1 MKGRQR
7 RLTPSSV
14 QEKARMVMCVF
25 GRMAGV
31 IVLGFGLVIGG
42 NAMAGDAVK
51 GQKLFKRCKACHYV
65 DKEKHKTG
73 PHLVAVIGRA
83 AGSLDDYKYSKAM
96 KASGLV
102 WDEETLAAYLKAP
115 KKFVKG
121 TKMAFAGLKKDR
133 DVADIIAYLKAAN

>member
-1 MKGRQR
+1 
-7 RLTPSSV
+7 
-14 QEKARMVMCVF
+14 MVVCVF

-31 IVLGFGLVIGG
+31 IALGFGLVICG

-65 DKEKHKTG
+65 DREKHKTG

-96 KASGLV
+96 TASGLV

>member
-1 MKGRQR
+1 
-7 RLTPSSV
+7 
-14 QEKARMVMCVF
+14 MVMCVF

-42 NAMAGDAVK
+42 NATAGDAVK

>member
-1 MKGRQR
+1 MAG
-7 RLTPSSV
+7 
-14 QEKARMVMCVF
+14 VF
-25 GRMAGV
+25 GRTAGV
-31 IVLGFGLVIGG
+31 IVVGFGLVIGDD
-42 NAMAGDAVK
+42 AMAGDAVK

-102 WDEETLAAYLKAP
+102 WDEETLADYLKAP

-133 DVADIIAYLKAAN
+133 DVADIIAYLKAAE

>member
-1 MKGRQR
+1 
-7 RLTPSSV
+7 
-14 QEKARMVMCVF
+14 MVVCVF

-31 IVLGFGLVIGG
+31 IALGFGLVICG

-65 DKEKHKTG
+65 DKKQHKTG

-96 KASGLV
+96 TASGLV

>member
-1 MKGRQR
+1 
-7 RLTPSSV
+7 
-14 QEKARMVMCVF
+14 MVMCVF

-31 IVLGFGLVIGG
+31 IVLGFGLVTGG

-102 WDEETLAAYLKAP
+102 WDEETLADYLKAP